1 LIQQCSNADLVTT
14 GKRRIIARIIKRIQ
28 IVEEEL
34 RGRGTDIEE

>member
-1 LIQQCSNADLVTT
+1 LVTT